1 MKPPGPLMMEHRLIE
16 RMIKLLSA
24 ELDNMASEAEV
35 NPHFIQTALDFLK
48 TYADRTHHGK
58 EEDILF
64 RKLKG
69 KKLSADHRQM
79 MNSLIQEHVWAR
91 ETVGQLL
98 SANKEYIEGHT
109 HAFSEIKNNLQKLIE
124 FYPRHIEKEDK
135 HFFIPVMEYFT
146 SEQQEDMLEEY
157 WEFDRKMIHEKYK
170 KIVEEAEKN
179 ILKPASLQKV
189 KDADT

>member
-16 RMIKLLSA
+16 RMIKLLNI
-24 ELDNMASEAEV
+24 ELDSMTKSKKV
-35 NPHFIQTALDFLK
+35 KPYFIQTAVDFFR

-69 KKLSADHRQM
+69 KKLSSDDRNM
-79 MNSLIQEHVWAR
+79 MNSLIQEHIWAR
-91 ETVGQLL
+91 ETVRKLL
-98 SANKEYIEGHT
+98 SANARYIEGNHDT
-109 HAFSEIKNNLQKLIE
+109 LSEIISQLQKLIE
-124 FYPRHIEKEDK
+124 FYPKHIEKEDR

-146 SEQQEDMLEEY
+146 SEQQQDMLKEF

-170 KIVEEAEKN
+170 KVIDELEKE
-179 ILKPASLQKV
+179 LL
-189 KDADT
+189 